1 LEIAEAFR
9 WYENR
14 ASGLGIEFLDE
25 LELTLE
31 AVRAAPDR
39 FPELGPARRRAM
51 VRRFPFAIIFGAGE
65 GEICVFAC
73 HHHRRSPR
81 RWRVREELRSR
92 IVISKPQPQPASY
105 GP

>member
-1 LEIAEAFR
+1 VSARLVFRPQARLEIAEAFH

-31 AVRAAPDR
+31 AVRTSPDR
-39 FPELGPARRRAM
+39 FPELRPARRRAM
-51 VRRFPFAIIFGAGE
+51 VRRFPFAIIFGADE

-73 HHHRRSPR
+73 HHHRRNPS
-81 RWRVREELRSR
+81 RWRVREEF
-92 IVISKPQPQPASY
+92 A
-105 GP
+105 GAA